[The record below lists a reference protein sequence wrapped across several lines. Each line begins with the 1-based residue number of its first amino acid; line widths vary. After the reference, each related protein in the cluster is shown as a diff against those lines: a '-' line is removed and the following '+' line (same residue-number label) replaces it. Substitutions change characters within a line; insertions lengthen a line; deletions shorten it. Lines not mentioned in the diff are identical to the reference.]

1 MIGIDSS
8 GVLLSLLKQRQQ
20 FAGQAL
26 SCLLTQG
33 QGLHQHRQLVFQPA
47 PEPCGQ
53 GVLRADLPGA
63 RGQRPTQ
70 GQMWLAALFEEG
82 AGWGVELR
90 QAIEQLLQRVAH
102 LPALLMQL
110 TGFAAG
116 AVFLAA
122 LQQFVPVFLAGGHA
136 MGEQQGCFEACQ
148 IQQQLIADPAS
159 RTVGVVN
166 TAVIHS
172 HFKALGV
179 AVAANRQLRTGQAQ
193 QRPGRVHVRTPNW
206 CSFGA

>member
-1 MIGIDSS
+1 M
-8 GVLLSLLKQRQQ
+8 R
-20 FAGQAL
+20 
-26 SCLLTQG
+26 
-33 QGLHQHRQLVFQPA
+33 
-47 PEPCGQ
+47 
-53 GVLRADLPGA
+53 
-63 RGQRPTQ
+63 
-70 GQMWLAALFEEG
+70 LAALFEEG
-82 AGWGVELR
+82 AGRRVEFR

-110 TGFAAG
+110 AGFAAG
-116 AVFLAA
+116 AVFFAA

-136 MGEQQGCFEACQ
+136 MGEQQRRFEACQ

-166 TAVIHS
+166 AAVIHS
-172 HFKALGV
+172 HFQPLGI

-193 QRPGRVHVRTPNW
+193 QRPGRIHVRTPNW